1 MIKYNNFVRGA
12 HMLIIMSGSAGVGKN
27 TIINELLKEYN
38 NLTLMTTVSTRAM
51 RPGEEQ
57 GRPYYFVS
65 LEEFNAM
72 VERGE
77 MLETCPIHGNMYGS
91 SRKILEEKEKEGKV
105 LIKDIDVEG
114 TLNLKKILPDVVA
127 IYLKPL
133 SVEVLRERLIGR
145 GEKDIDLRLKRY
157 EYEEEMSKHY
167 DYVLVNDK
175 MEDTLEVLRKILK
188 EETEKRGVSLNV

>member
-1 MIKYNNFVRGA
+1 
-12 HMLIIMSGSAGVGKN
+12 MLIIMSGSAGVGKN

-38 NLTLMTTVSTRAM
+38 NLTLMPTVSTRAM

-57 GRPYYFVS
+57 GRPYIFVS
-65 LEEFNAM
+65 REEFDEM
-72 VERGE
+72 EKRGE

-91 SRKILEEKEKEGKV
+91 SRRILEEKTAEGKI

-114 TLNLKKILPDVVA
+114 TLNLKKLLSDVVA
-127 IYLKPL
+127 VYLKPK
-133 SVEVLRERLIGR
+133 SKEQLRERLIGR

-167 DYVLVNDK
+167 DYVLVNDD
-175 MEDTLEVLRKILK
+175 MQDTLKVLREIFEK
-188 EETEKRGVSLNV
+188 ETKSRGLSLTK

>member
-1 MIKYNNFVRGA
+1 MFWGV

-27 TIINELLKEYN
+27 TIINELLSEYN

-57 GRPYYFVS
+57 GKPYFFVS
-65 LEEFNAM
+65 REEFDAM

-91 SRKILEEKEKEGKV
+91 SRKILEEKTAEGKI

-114 TLNLKKILPDVVA
+114 TLNLKKLLPDVVA
-127 IYLKPL
+127 VYLKPK
-133 SVEVLRERLIGR
+133 SKEQLRERLIGR
-145 GEKDIDLRLKRY
+145 GEKDIELRLKRY

-167 DYVLVNDK
+167 DYVLINDD
-175 MEDTLEVLRKILK
+175 MQETLSALREIFEK
-188 EETEKRGVSLNV
+188 ETKSRGLSLTR

>member
-1 MIKYNNFVRGA
+1 
-12 HMLIIMSGSAGVGKN
+12 MLIIMSGSAGVGKN
-27 TIINELLKEYN
+27 TIINELLSEFN

-57 GRPYYFVS
+57 GRPYYFVT
-65 LEEFNAM
+65 LEEFNEM

-91 SRKILEEKEKEGKV
+91 SRKILEEKEAEGKI

-127 IYLKPL
+127 IYLKPK
-133 SVEVLRERLIGR
+133 SIEVLRERLEGR
-145 GEKDIDLRLKRY
+145 GEKDIDLRLRRY
-157 EYEEEMSKHY
+157 AYEEEMSKYY
-167 DYVLVNDK
+167 DYVLINDK
-175 MEDTLEVLRKILK
+175 MEDTLRVLREILRK
-188 EETEKRGVSLNV
+188 ETEKRGFKLSL